1 MRMPAQQFARTAV
14 GAKFI
19 AAELARAATK
29 REPLPPVVVTA
40 ASVIGA
46 PTLPVREPTYTFC
59 GSGSDRTWEI
69 DTEPVPAPRMTRRD
83 KWKKRPC
90 VMRYFAY
97 RDTLR
102 AAVGKIPVP
111 DEMHLTFGFPVPS
124 SWSKKKRAAMI
135 GKPHRQRPDRDN
147 CDKAVMD
154 SLFEEDG
161 GVWRGSQEKV
171 WASGK
176 GFVKIRVVYLNQTT
190 L

>member
-1 MRMPAQQFARTAV
+1 MDAKNFALTAV

-19 AAELARAATK
+19 AAEMARAATK
-29 REPLPPVVVTA
+29 REPSSPVIVTA
-40 ASVIGA
+40 ASIIGA
-46 PTLPVREPTYTFC
+46 PTLPVPPAREPVFSIGTEK
-59 GSGSDRTWEI
+59 TWTI
-69 DTEPVPAPRMTRRD
+69 DAEPVPAPRMTRRD
-83 KWKKRPC
+83 KWLQPRRPC
-90 VMRYFAY
+90 VARYFAY
-97 RDTLR
+97 RALLVN
-102 AAVGKIPVP
+102 AVGKIPVP

-124 SWSKKKRAAMI
+124 SWSKKKRAAMV

-161 GVWRGSQEKV
+161 GVWKGSQEKV